1 MDFLSIIPQNPLG
14 SGLLFVL
21 LWLLVRKV
29 VDIVGLIVLSIIAK
43 TIAKS
48 GYDVE
53 IYNKGISLVKRKSG
67 SNRKKRD

>member
-1 MDFLSIIPQNPLG
+1 MDFLSLITQNPVG
-14 SGLLFVL
+14 SGLLFIM

-29 VDIVGLIVLSIIAK
+29 IDIVGLIVLSIIAK

-48 GYDVE
+48 GYDVA

-67 SNRKKRD
+67 SNRKKRN